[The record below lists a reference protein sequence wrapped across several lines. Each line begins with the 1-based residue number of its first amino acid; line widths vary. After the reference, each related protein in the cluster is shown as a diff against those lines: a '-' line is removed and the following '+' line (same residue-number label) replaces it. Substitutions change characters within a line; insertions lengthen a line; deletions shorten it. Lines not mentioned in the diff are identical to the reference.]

1 MYQKI
6 KVEKG
11 DYIPKRVLG
20 VHPHNDDIEAQ
31 CSRTLYRW
39 AKGGAKIKII
49 NTIAKKEGGAW
60 KWEKKIGEY
69 IGYEGDFS
77 ENAPY
82 GCQ

>member
-1 MYQKI
+1 MYKKI

-31 CSRTLYRW
+31 CSGTLYRW

-60 KWEKKIGEY
+60 KMGKEDRRIYWI
-69 IGYEGDFS
+69 
-77 ENAPY
+77 
-82 GCQ
+82 